1 MKLLVTG
8 AVGRLGRD
16 LVTLASKRYVVRAF
30 DLPQVSFQPIEDVTN
45 TEVFRGDITNLK
57 DVREAL
63 RSVDG
68 VIHLAAVLPPKSE
81 QDRLQT
87 MKVNLGGTR
96 NLVEVLKENQVPLI
110 FASSVSVY
118 GVTAHE
124 QPPIREDHVLHAYNA
139 YSESKI
145 EAEKLVKASGIPYII
160 LRISAIS
167 VAELVELP
175 DAIPFRADQ
184 RVEYVFVE
192 DAAQALLSAF
202 EMREALGGIYN
213 IAGGASWQMTGEKY
227 IKFFYDAL
235 GVEVEPN
242 FSKEYTSLDWYDTS
256 RSRFLNYQKTSLN
269 DFLNRLRTVGEE
281 LGLR

>member
-16 LVTLASKRYVVRAF
+16 LVALASKKFVVRAF
-30 DLPQVSFQPIEDVTN
+30 DLPHVSFHPIEDVTN
-45 TEVFRGDITNLK
+45 VEVFRGDITNLE
-57 DVREAL
+57 DVRKAL
-63 RSVDG
+63 QSVNG
-68 VIHLAAVLPPKSE
+68 VIHLAALLPPKSE
-81 QDRLQT
+81 QNRAQT

-110 FASSVSVY
+110 FASSVSIY

-124 QPPIREDHVLHAYNA
+124 QPPIREDHVLHAYNV

-145 EAEKLVKASGIPYII
+145 EAEKIVKASGIPFII

-175 DAIPFRADQ
+175 SVIPFKADQ
-184 RVEYVFVE
+184 RVEYIFVE

-202 EMREALGGIYN
+202 ERHEALNGVYN
-213 IAGGASWQMTGEKY
+213 IAGGASWQMTGEQY
-227 IKFFYDAL
+227 IRFFYDAL

-242 FSKEYTSLDWYDTS
+242 FSKEYTGLDWYDTS
-256 RSRFLNYQKTSLN
+256 RSRFLNYQKTSFN
-269 DFLNRLRTVGEE
+269 DFINRLRTVGKEI
-281 LGLR
+281 GLR

>member
-16 LVTLASKRYVVRAF
+16 LIRLASKRYDVRAF
-30 DLPQVSFQPIEDVTN
+30 DLPQVSFQSIEDLKNV
-45 TEVFRGDITNLK
+45 EVFCGDITK
-57 DVREAL
+57 FEDVREAS
-63 RSVDG
+63 RGVDG
-68 VIHLAAVLPPKSE
+68 VIHLAAILPPKSE
-81 QDRLQT
+81 QDRTQT
-87 MKVNLGGTR
+87 MKVNLEGTR
-96 NLVEVLKENQVPLI
+96 NLVEVLKENRVPLI

-118 GVTAHE
+118 GITAHE
-124 QPPIREDHVLHAYNA
+124 QPPIREDHVLHAHNV

-145 EAEKLVKASGIPYII
+145 EAEKVVKVSGISYVI

-175 DAIPFRADQ
+175 NVIPFRADQ
-184 RVEYVFVE
+184 RVEFIFVE
-192 DAAQALLSAF
+192 DAAQALLSAC
-202 EMREALGGIYN
+202 ENPEALNGVYN
-213 IAGGASWQMTGEKY
+213 IAGGSSWQMTGEEY
-227 IKFFYDAL
+227 IKSFYDAL

-242 FSKEYTSLDWYDTS
+242 FSKEYTALDWYETS

-269 DFLNRLRTVGEE
+269 DLINRLRIVREE